1 MLDINTPYSVLSK
14 QFRGRYEI
22 TITFPTLS
30 LRPLM
35 PITILRCNSYFLQ
48 RLNGVFMDIAEI
60 REKAKQLKDR
70 EEETASGNEETPP
83 IAEVEIQPE
92 PAPQVELP
100 EDSETQP
107 SAVYA
112 PEVEV
117 RSREGFFDLEE
128 ENRAGEQILESWEQG
143 LGNAA
148 PDNLA
153 PMVPELLKPVSSVDE
168 EVDESDK
175 EGAAEREVEA
185 IIFSLD
191 NEDYGVD
198 IRQVKEVIKVRDL
211 TEVPKAPRDIMGV
224 ISLRG
229 VVIPVMNL
237 RGRFGMPIKSSGER
251 IIIVR
256 DGTGLLGLLVDT
268 VRHVVRVPEKC
279 IEPAPSINTIDGELI
294 RGIGRHKGGMFI
306 LLDMQK
312 MLELK

>member
-1 MLDINTPYSVLSK
+1 
-14 QFRGRYEI
+14 
-22 TITFPTLS
+22 
-30 LRPLM
+30 
-35 PITILRCNSYFLQ
+35 
-48 RLNGVFMDIAEI
+48 MDIAEI

-70 EEETASGNEETPP
+70 EEEPALGNEGTPS
-83 IAEVEIQPE
+83 IKEVEIQPE
-92 PAPQVELP
+92 PAPHVELP
-100 EDSETQP
+100 EDNETQP
-107 SAVYA
+107 STDYA

-117 RSREGFFDLEE
+117 LPHETFFDLEE
-128 ENRAGEQILESWEQG
+128 ESRAGEQILESWEQG
-143 LGNAA
+143 VGNAVSE
-148 PDNLA
+148 NLA
-153 PMVPELLKPVSSVDE
+153 PMVTDLLKPVPSVDE
-168 EVDESDK
+168 GVDESDK
-175 EGAAEREVEA
+175 EGAAEGEVEA
-185 IIFSLD
+185 LVFSLD

-256 DGTGLLGLLVDT
+256 DGAGLLGLLVDT
-268 VRHVVRVPEKC
+268 VRHVVRVPEKS

-306 LLDMQK
+306 LLDMLK

>member
-1 MLDINTPYSVLSK
+1 
-14 QFRGRYEI
+14 
-22 TITFPTLS
+22 
-30 LRPLM
+30 
-35 PITILRCNSYFLQ
+35 
-48 RLNGVFMDIAEI
+48 MDIAEI

-70 EEETASGNEETPP
+70 EEETALGNEEIPSVKD
-83 IAEVEIQPE
+83 VEIQPE

-107 SAVYA
+107 STVYA

-175 EGAAEREVEA
+175 EGAAEGEVEA

>member
-1 MLDINTPYSVLSK
+1 
-14 QFRGRYEI
+14 
-22 TITFPTLS
+22 
-30 LRPLM
+30 
-35 PITILRCNSYFLQ
+35 
-48 RLNGVFMDIAEI
+48 MDIAEI

-70 EEETASGNEETPP
+70 EEEPALGNEETPS
-83 IAEVEIQPE
+83 IAEAEIQPE

-100 EDSETQP
+100 EGSETQP
-107 SAVYA
+107 STDYA
-112 PEVEV
+112 PEIEV
-117 RSREGFFDLEE
+117 LPHETFFDEPVV
-128 ENRAGEQILESWEQG
+128 
-143 LGNAA
+143 
-148 PDNLA
+148 PD
-153 PMVPELLKPVSSVDE
+153 LLKAVPSVDE

-175 EGAAEREVEA
+175 ERAAEGEVEA
-185 IIFSLD
+185 IVFSLD

-268 VRHVVRVPEKC
+268 VRHVVRVPEKS

>member
-1 MLDINTPYSVLSK
+1 
-14 QFRGRYEI
+14 
-22 TITFPTLS
+22 
-30 LRPLM
+30 
-35 PITILRCNSYFLQ
+35 
-48 RLNGVFMDIAEI
+48 MDIAEI
-60 REKAKQLKDR
+60 REKAKQLKDSG
-70 EEETASGNEETPP
+70 EEPALRNEEALS
-83 IAEVEIQPE
+83 IKEVEIQPE
-92 PAPQVELP
+92 PVPQVELP
-100 EDSETQP
+100 EDNEAQP
-107 SAVYA
+107 STDDA

-117 RSREGFFDLEE
+117 RSNKTFFDLEE
-128 ENRAGEQILESWEQG
+128 ENRAGEQILESWEQK
-143 LGNAA
+143 LVHAA
-148 PDNLA
+148 PENFA
-153 PMVPELLKPVSSVDE
+153 PMVPDPLKPVPSADE
-168 EVDESDK
+168 EVDESDN
-175 EGAAEREVEA
+175 EGAAEGEVDA
-185 IIFSLD
+185 IVFSLD

-211 TEVPKAPRDIMGV
+211 TEVPKAPRYIMGV

-268 VRHVVRVPEKC
+268 VRHVVRVPEKS
-279 IEPAPSINTIDGELI
+279 IEPAPSINTIDGEFI

>member
-1 MLDINTPYSVLSK
+1 
-14 QFRGRYEI
+14 
-22 TITFPTLS
+22 
-30 LRPLM
+30 
-35 PITILRCNSYFLQ
+35 
-48 RLNGVFMDIAEI
+48 MDIAEI

-70 EEETASGNEETPP
+70 EEEPALGNEGTPS
-83 IAEVEIQPE
+83 IKEVEIQPE
-92 PAPQVELP
+92 PAPQVELR
-100 EDSETQP
+100 EDTETEP
-107 SAVYA
+107 STVYA

-117 RSREGFFDLEE
+117 LPKETFFDEPL
-128 ENRAGEQILESWEQG
+128 
-143 LGNAA
+143 A
-148 PDNLA
+148 PD
-153 PMVPELLKPVSSVDE
+153 LLKPVPSVYE
-168 EVDESDK
+168 EVDESG
-175 EGAAEREVEA
+175 EGAAEGEVEA
-185 IIFSLD
+185 IVFSLD

-256 DGTGLLGLLVDT
+256 DGAGLLGLLVDT
-268 VRHVVRVPEKC
+268 VRHVVRVPEKG

-306 LLDMQK
+306 LLDMLK

>member
-1 MLDINTPYSVLSK
+1 
-14 QFRGRYEI
+14 
-22 TITFPTLS
+22 
-30 LRPLM
+30 
-35 PITILRCNSYFLQ
+35 
-48 RLNGVFMDIAEI
+48 MDIAEI

-70 EEETASGNEETPP
+70 EEEPALGNEGTPS
-83 IAEVEIQPE
+83 IKEVEIQPE
-92 PAPQVELP
+92 PAPQVELR
-100 EDSETQP
+100 EDTETEP
-107 SAVYA
+107 STVYA

-117 RSREGFFDLEE
+117 LPKETFFDEPL
-128 ENRAGEQILESWEQG
+128 
-143 LGNAA
+143 A
-148 PDNLA
+148 PD
-153 PMVPELLKPVSSVDE
+153 LLKPVPSVYE
-168 EVDESDK
+168 EVDESG
-175 EGAAEREVEA
+175 EGAAEGEVEA
-185 IIFSLD
+185 IVFSLD

-237 RGRFGMPIKSSGER
+237 RGRFGMPIKQSGER

-256 DGTGLLGLLVDT
+256 DGAGLLGLLVDT
-268 VRHVVRVPEKC
+268 VRHVVRVPEKS

-306 LLDMQK
+306 LLDMLK

>member
-1 MLDINTPYSVLSK
+1 
-14 QFRGRYEI
+14 
-22 TITFPTLS
+22 
-30 LRPLM
+30 
-35 PITILRCNSYFLQ
+35 
-48 RLNGVFMDIAEI
+48 MDIAEI

-70 EEETASGNEETPP
+70 EKEPALGNEETPS
-83 IAEVEIQPE
+83 IKEVEIQPE

-100 EDSETQP
+100 EGSEIRP
-107 SAVYA
+107 STDHA

-117 RSREGFFDLEE
+117 LPHETFFDEPLV
-128 ENRAGEQILESWEQG
+128 
-143 LGNAA
+143 
-148 PDNLA
+148 PD
-153 PMVPELLKPVSSVDE
+153 LLKPVPSIEE

-175 EGAAEREVEA
+175 EGAAEGEVEA
-185 IIFSLD
+185 IVFSLD

-268 VRHVVRVPEKC
+268 VRHVVRVPEKS
-279 IEPAPSINTIDGELI
+279 IEPAPSINTINGELI

>member
-1 MLDINTPYSVLSK
+1 
-14 QFRGRYEI
+14 
-22 TITFPTLS
+22 
-30 LRPLM
+30 
-35 PITILRCNSYFLQ
+35 
-48 RLNGVFMDIAEI
+48 MDIAEI

-70 EEETASGNEETPP
+70 EEETASGNEETPS
-83 IAEVEIQPE
+83 IKEVGIQPE
-92 PAPQVELP
+92 PAQLEELL
-100 EDSETQP
+100 EDTETRP
-107 SAVYA
+107 ATISV

-117 RSREGFFDLEE
+117 RSREEFIDIDSDS
-128 ENRAGEQILESWEQG
+128 RAGDQILKSWEQG
-143 LGNAA
+143 FGNAA
-148 PDNLA
+148 QDNL
-153 PMVPELLKPVSSVDE
+153 PDVQRPESSVDE

-175 EGAAEREVEA
+175 KGDASGAVEA
-185 IIFSLD
+185 IVFSLD
-191 NEDYGVD
+191 NEDYGVE
-198 IRQVKEVIKVRDL
+198 IHQVKEVIKVRDL
-211 TEVPKAPRDIMGV
+211 TNVPNAPKDIMGV

-237 RGRFGMPIKSSGER
+237 RGRFGMPMKNGGER

-279 IEPAPSINTIDGELI
+279 IEPPPSINTIDGDLI

>member
-1 MLDINTPYSVLSK
+1 
-14 QFRGRYEI
+14 
-22 TITFPTLS
+22 
-30 LRPLM
+30 
-35 PITILRCNSYFLQ
+35 
-48 RLNGVFMDIAEI
+48 MDIAEI

-70 EEETASGNEETPP
+70 EEGPASGNEETPS
-83 IAEVEIQPE
+83 IKEVGIQPE
-92 PAPQVELP
+92 PVPQVELR
-100 EDSETQP
+100 EDTETEP
-107 SAVYA
+107 STVYA

-117 RSREGFFDLEE
+117 LPNETFFDEPL
-128 ENRAGEQILESWEQG
+128 
-143 LGNAA
+143 A
-148 PDNLA
+148 PD
-153 PMVPELLKPVSSVDE
+153 LLKPVPSVYE
-168 EVDESDK
+168 EVDESG
-175 EGAAEREVEA
+175 EGAAEGEVEA
-185 IIFSLD
+185 IVFSLD

-237 RGRFGMPIKSSGER
+237 RGRFGMTIKSSGER

-256 DGTGLLGLLVDT
+256 DGAGLLGLLVDT
-268 VRHVVRVPEKC
+268 VRHVVRVPEKS

>member
-1 MLDINTPYSVLSK
+1 
-14 QFRGRYEI
+14 
-22 TITFPTLS
+22 
-30 LRPLM
+30 
-35 PITILRCNSYFLQ
+35 
-48 RLNGVFMDIAEI
+48 MDIAEI

-70 EEETASGNEETPP
+70 GEEPVLRNEETPS
-83 IAEVEIQPE
+83 IKEVEIQPE
-92 PAPQVELP
+92 PAPHVELP
-100 EDSETQP
+100 EGNEIQP
-107 SAVYA
+107 STNDYA

-117 RSREGFFDLEE
+117 LPHETFLDEPLV
-128 ENRAGEQILESWEQG
+128 
-143 LGNAA
+143 
-148 PDNLA
+148 PD
-153 PMVPELLKPVSSVDE
+153 LLKPMPSVDE
-168 EVDESDK
+168 KIDEGDK
-175 EGAAEREVEA
+175 EGAAEEEIEA

-198 IRQVKEVIKVRDL
+198 IPQVKEVIKVREL

-256 DGTGLLGLLVDT
+256 DGTGFLGLLVDT
-268 VRHVVRVPEKC
+268 VKHVVRVPEKS